1 MNLQKEFEKII
12 SDLRSLQLKVHL
24 KSKKCKRVSFDTE
37 SKFKEFLNE
46 NFEFT
51 NDKKDFILCN
61 EFTKFCLTHYN
72 EPLTSKQI
80 ECMMNQII
88 QSKNKR
94 FKSKQYK
101 VKFGIKPKKL
111 DFEFSTIRSDD

>member
-12 SDLRSLQLKVHL
+12 GDLKSLQLKVHM
-24 KSKKCKRVSFDTE
+24 KSNKCKRVNFDTE

-51 NDKKDFILCN
+51 NDKNDFILCS
-61 EFTKFCLTHYN
+61 EFTIFCLRHYL
-72 EPLTSKQI
+72 EPLTAKQI

-88 QSKNKR
+88 ESKNKR
-94 FKSKQYK
+94 FKNKQYK

-111 DFEFSTIRSDD
+111 GFEFSSVRNC